1 MLWVL
6 FLFGETNLLKVEDA
20 GGIQDF
26 AVIDDTTALLL
37 YKDHLNIL
45 NPASG
50 NVSRIPLASGS
61 TKLEVGKDG
70 IYIFNTYLKEIYRFD
85 PQSRTIKKIHP
96 HALLWCMDMATSPFD
111 TTFYF
116 LSTSIERKQYLY
128 RGSPTR
134 PALLKELTSQNFV
147 RVEKTLDRAILIS
160 QSLLSG
166 LFAIRY
172 VSKTGQIYFPLKLYR
187 EPLTFST
194 SGDYILTVSR
204 DKKTLV
210 VKGENSVQYPS
221 LEEIYRIS
229 WKVPEYLGIISGG
242 YLLIISDTTHPQFK
256 ISCPS
261 CGYENEFKYNFCINC
276 GHPLKDVKIK
286 KLVKFREENILKD
299 LEIAFNNL
307 NQKIQEESKI
317 VYLKK
322 EEKEVKPSKTVPV
335 EKKTKPEIKEIPQK
349 EKKEKTGIT
358 QSIKTKLLEIPKKIK
373 KRRPFPE
380 MDTPSFFEVPKGDV
394 VRSLT
399 VFVSGGGAFAT
410 EEEGY
415 SPMGTF
421 LVGFGDIFQVEF
433 STMGV
438 INTLLTGSSVLP
450 ALSFKM
456 NLTNTFRD
464 RLHLGK
470 DFPIIS
476 IGLRGTWWNSYYSNG
491 ITYSTRY
498 AYLFTVV
505 EKQFGNLTL
514 VGGISICDT
523 RAKTSVNPIAVVRNP
538 TLLYGGAEFKMNENS
553 YIVFE
558 ISQLSGYRFHPDGS
572 VSENDLVKG
581 MWWSIGGKTYVT
593 KWLIVNASVRFDA
606 EEGVRFQG
614 PADAKLW
621 AGISLLLPLDYY
633 YSLMR

>member
-6 FLFGETNLLKVEDA
+6 FLFGEINLLKIEDA

-26 AVIDDTTALLL
+26 AVIDDKTALLL

-50 NVSRIPLASGS
+50 NVSRIALASGS
-61 TKLEVGKDG
+61 IKLEIGKDG
-70 IYIFNTYLKEIYRFD
+70 IYIFNKYLKEIYRFD
-85 PQSRTIKKIHP
+85 PQSRTIRKIHP
-96 HALLWCMDMATSPFD
+96 HALLWCMDMATSPYD
-111 TTFYF
+111 TSFYF

-128 RGSPTR
+128 TGSPEN
-134 PALLKELTSQNFV
+134 PAMLGKLPQHEYSGIE
-147 RVEKTLDRAILIS
+147 RTLRGPILIS
-160 QSLLSG
+160 KSL
-166 LFAIRY
+166 FPNRFVIY
-172 VSKTGQIYFPLKLYR
+172 HYSKTGTVAFPFTYSSPFTLSPSGYFILY
-187 EPLTFST
+187 T
-194 SGDYILTVSR
+194 SR
-204 DKKTLV
+204 DKKKLL
-210 VKGENSVQYPS
+210 VKGEKYAEYPS
-221 LEEIYRIS
+221 LGKIYRIS
-229 WKVPEYLGIISGG
+229 WKIPEYLGIISGS
-242 YLLIISDTTHPQFK
+242 YLLIISDTTHPHFK

-261 CGYENEFKYNFCINC
+261 CGYENEFNYNFCINC

-286 KLVKFREENILKD
+286 KLVNFREENILKN

-307 NQKIQEESKI
+307 NQKIQEERKV

-322 EEKEVKPSKTVPV
+322 EEKVEKPSETAPIEEKNKPV
-335 EKKTKPEIKEIPQK
+335 AKEKSQEV
-349 EKKEKTGIT
+349 KKEKPGTT
-358 QSIKTKLLEIPKKIK
+358 HPIKTKLPEIAKKFK

-380 MDTPSFFEVPKGDV
+380 METPSFFEVPKGDV

-433 STMGV
+433 STLGV

-498 AYLFTVV
+498 AYLFSVI
-505 EKQFGNLTL
+505 EKQFGNLTV

-523 RAKTSVNPIAVVRNP
+523 RAKTSVSPMVVRNP

-572 VSENDLVKG
+572 VSGDDLVKG

-593 KWLIVNASVRFDA
+593 KWLIVNASARFDA